1 MVHNGSLIIKMNS
14 NYEVNISQREK
25 NKAHSIAEQGEILL
39 AKYRKKK
46 VLNLKTVL
54 KGKQKK
60 NIYICIG

>member
-60 NIYICIG
+60 NIYIYA